1 MKQILVPTD
10 FSSNAWNAFE
20 FARKR
25 FEHVP
30 CRFYILHVADLA
42 DSPVVGNSLVFA
54 KPENKTAKNDLR
66 TLFEK
71 ISGLAPNANHK
82 FMALQE
88 YGYFVDMVRK
98 SIAENNIDL
107 LVMGTKGANGLKES
121 VIGSNTGDVIHK
133 VHCDVLIV
141 PEKAV
146 YRSIEEVVF
155 PTDFNDFY
163 THHILE
169 SLSDL
174 LAMGETRL
182 RVMHVKANIGKL
194 NQHQEFNKAYLDDYL
209 QEVYGNAHSFHTI
222 TNTKVPNAIAVFV
235 DQMGIDLVVMV
246 AKNLNFLQQLF
257 FDSSIKKLSF
267 HTEVPMLVLHG

>member
-25 FEHVP
+25 FEKVP

-42 DSPVVGNSLVFA
+42 DAPLAANSLIFA
-54 KPENKTAKNDLR
+54 KPENTTAKKDLR
-66 TLFEK
+66 TVFER

-107 LVMGTKGANGLKES
+107 LVMGTKGADGIKES

-133 VHCDVLIV
+133 VQCDILIV
-141 PEKAV
+141 PENAV
-146 YRSIEEVVF
+146 YRSFQEVVF
-155 PTDFNDFY
+155 PTDFNIFY
-163 THHILE
+163 NHHILE

-174 LAMGETRL
+174 LAMDPIIL
-182 RVMHVKANIGKL
+182 RVMHVMAINGKL
-194 NQHQEFNKAYLDDYL
+194 NEHQELNKAYLEDYL
-209 QEVYGNAHSFHTI
+209 EEVFGNDHSFHTI
-222 TNTKVPNAIAVFV
+222 TNTKVPKAIEGFV

>member
-1 MKQILVPTD
+1 MKHVLVPTD
-10 FSSNAWNAFE
+10 FSLNAWNAFE

-25 FEHVP
+25 FEQVP

-42 DSPVVGNSLVFA
+42 EAPVVANTLIFTKSKNKSA
-54 KPENKTAKNDLR
+54 KQDLS
-66 TLFEK
+66 TLFKK

-98 SIAENNIDL
+98 AVAENNIDL
-107 LVMGTKGANGLKES
+107 LVMGTKGADGLKES

-133 VHCDVLIV
+133 VHCDILIV

-163 THHILE
+163 NHHILE

-174 LAMGETRL
+174 LTMGETRL
-182 RVMHVKANIGKL
+182 RVMHVKAIHGKL
-194 NQHQEFNKAYLDDYL
+194 NQHQEFNKAYLEDYL
-209 QEVYGNAHSFHTI
+209 LEVYGKAHSFHTI
-222 TNTKVPNAIAVFV
+222 TNTKVPKAIAVFV
-235 DQMGIDLVVMV
+235 DRMGIDLVVMV
-246 AKNLNFLQQLF
+246 AKNLNYLQQLF

>member
-20 FARKR
+20 YARKR
-25 FEHVP
+25 FEHLP
-30 CRFYILHVADLA
+30 CRFYLLHVADLA
-42 DSPVVGNSLVFA
+42 DSPVVANSLVIA
-54 KPENKTAKNDLR
+54 QSENKSAKKDLQR
-66 TLFEK
+66 LFER
-71 ISGLAPNANHK
+71 ISGLEPNRKHK
-82 FMALQE
+82 YMALQE

-98 SIAENNIDL
+98 AIAENNIDL
-107 LVMGTKGANGLKES
+107 LVMGTKGADGLKES

-133 VHCDVLIV
+133 VHCDILVI
-141 PEKAV
+141 PENAV
-146 YRSIEEVVF
+146 YRPIEEVVF

-169 SLSDL
+169 SLSDV

-182 RVMHVKANIGKL
+182 RVMHMKANNGKL

-209 QEVYGNAHSFHTI
+209 QEVFGNAHSFHTV
-222 TNTKVPNAIAVFV
+222 TNTKVPKAIEVFV
-235 DQMGIDLVVMV
+235 DQMGTDLVVMV

-257 FDSSIKKLSF
+257 FDSSVKKLSF